1 MMFDFTQ
8 RGTTDTHRY
17 RSHYDA
23 QSGSTTQCAHCGRVI
38 RFCYAMHDQN
48 GKTFVI
54 GSCDFAKYKGT
65 KEYAYL
71 KAAQRL
77 QESLRSNIQ
86 RDLKFYGDKAEVR
99 ERRKAWARARR
110 EGEKLVRTWV
120 MVKGE
125 WLPKNLYDLQKAT
138 GEKPR
143 QYKRPSAAVRW
154 FEQQTQKINSLT
166 KDLSSI

>member
-1 MMFDFTQ
+1 MFDFAQ
-8 RGTTDTHRY
+8 HGTVDMHRY
-17 RSHYDA
+17 RGYYDA
-23 QSGSTTQCAHCGRVI
+23 QKDSTTQCAHCGRVI
-38 RFCYAMHDQN
+38 RFCYAMHDQH

-54 GSCDFAKYKGT
+54 GTCDFARYKGLRT
-65 KEYAYL
+65 YAQL
-71 KAAQRL
+71 KAAHVL
-77 QESLRSNIQ
+77 QEALLKNI
-86 RDLKFYGDKAEVR
+86 RHDLKFYGDKAEVR

-154 FEQQTQKINSLT
+154 FEQQTEKINSLT
-166 KDLSSI
+166 KDLPSI